1 MIRFLVLNFVRSA
14 PRQIWAAL
22 AVVVVVGGLAWFID
36 HRAYNRGFAE
46 ADAQWQQQVTE
57 ERERI
62 RIANEEATRR
72 AQERIAALEEARR
85 VRDATIA
92 RLEQEAAE
100 DPDAGRP
107 AISIDGVRRL
117 NQIQ

>member
-1 MIRFLVLNFVRSA
+1 MIWLSVMNFARSV

-22 AVVVVVGGLAWFID
+22 AVVVLVGGLALFID

-46 ADAQWQQQVTE
+46 ADAQWQQQVAE
-57 ERERI
+57 ERERV
-62 RIANEEATRR
+62 RVANEEAMRR

-100 DPDAGRP
+100 DPDAARP
-107 AISIDGVRRL
+107 ALSVDGVRRL